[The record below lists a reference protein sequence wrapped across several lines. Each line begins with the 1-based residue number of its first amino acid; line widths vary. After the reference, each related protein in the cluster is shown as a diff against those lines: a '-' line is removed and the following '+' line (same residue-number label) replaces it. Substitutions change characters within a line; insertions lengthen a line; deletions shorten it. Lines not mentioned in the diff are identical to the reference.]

1 MKFGKN
7 YIDLLETS
15 QFLPEWKN
23 SAIEYNKVCPVLLRL
38 VLIDA
43 SAQILN

>member
-1 MKFGKN
+1 MKFGRN

-38 VLIDA
+38 VVIDA
-43 SAQILN
+43 SA